1 MNYRIDPGRNVP
13 AYYQL
18 YDMLRKDII
27 HDVYSYGMK
36 LPSKRALVAETGIS
50 TITIEHALE
59 MLIDEGYIEAKQ
71 RSGYYV
77 IYRRSDFGENTNPAE
92 EKSVTGTTHYGRHA
106 DEDMPLDLISKTMR
120 KVILDQGDRIL
131 EKSPNYGCDEI
142 REEIRRYLARS
153 RGIQVKREQIIIG
166 SGTEYLYSLIAG
178 MFREKTRFAIEDPSY
193 GKIGMVYHTC
203 GKELLPLPLES
214 GGIPTRLLRNMEAD
228 LLHVTPFHSYPS
240 GVTAN
245 ISKKMEYLDWAVK
258 KNAWLVEDNY
268 DSELTVSRKSEESL
282 FAMDAHGCVIY
293 MNTFSKTI
301 SPAMRVGYMILPETL
316 LDVFHRQYGQYSCTV
331 PIFEQLVIA
340 ELIHSGNFER
350 HINRVRRKRRKSNA
364 IDDTAV
370 PRNRS

>member
-1 MNYRIDPGRNVP
+1 MNYRIDPDQNTP

-18 YDMLRKDII
+18 YELLRWDII

-36 LPSKRALVAETGIS
+36 LPSKRTLVAETGIS
-50 TITIEHALE
+50 TITTEHALE
-59 MLIDEGYIEAKQ
+59 MLVDEGYIEAKQ

-77 IYRRSDFGENTNPAE
+77 IYRRSDFGENADPAG
-92 EKSVTGTTHYGRHA
+92 EKAATRITHYDSHA
-106 DEDMPLDLISKTMR
+106 DEGMSLDLISKTMR
-120 KVILDQGDRIL
+120 KVLLDQGNRIL

-153 RGIQVKREQIIIG
+153 RGIQVNREQIIVG
-166 SGTEYLYSLIAG
+166 SGTEYLYSLVAG

-193 GKIGMVYHTC
+193 EKIGMVYRTC
-203 GKELLPLPLES
+203 GKEVLPLPLES
-214 GGIPTRLLRNMEAD
+214 SGIPTRMLRNLEAD

-282 FAMDAHGCVIY
+282 FAMDVQGCVIY

-301 SPAMRVGYMILPETL
+301 ASAMRVGYMILPEPL

-340 ELIHSGNFER
+340 ELIRSGNFER
-350 HINRVRRKRRKSNA
+350 HINRIRRKRRKSYA
-364 IDDTAV
+364 IDDMAV
-370 PRNRS
+370 PENRS

>member
-1 MNYRIDPGRNVP
+1 MNYRIDPNQNTP

-18 YDMLRKDII
+18 YEMLRRDII

-36 LPSKRALVAETGIS
+36 LPSKRTLVAEIGIS
-50 TITIEHALE
+50 TITTEHALE
-59 MLIDEGYIEAKQ
+59 MLVDEGYIEAKQ

-77 IYRRSDFGENTNPAE
+77 IYRRSDFGENADAAG
-92 EKSVTGTTHYGRHA
+92 EKAATRITHYGRHA
-106 DEDMPLDLISKTMR
+106 DESMSLDLISKTMR
-120 KVILDQGDRIL
+120 KVLLDQGNRIL

-153 RGIQVKREQIIIG
+153 RGIQVNREQIIVG
-166 SGTEYLYSLIAG
+166 SGTEYLYSLVAG

-193 GKIGMVYHTC
+193 EKIGMVYRTS
-203 GKELLPLPLES
+203 GKEVLPLPLES
-214 GGIPTRLLRNMEAD
+214 SGIPTRVLRNLEAD

-245 ISKKMEYLDWAVK
+245 ISRKMEYLDWAVK

-282 FAMDAHGCVIY
+282 FAMDAQGCVIY

-301 SPAMRVGYMILPETL
+301 ASAMRVGYMILPEPL

-340 ELIHSGNFER
+340 ELIRSGNFER
-350 HINRVRRKRRKSNA
+350 HINRIRRKRRKSYA

-370 PRNRS
+370 PGNPS

>member
-36 LPSKRALVAETGIS
+36 LPSKRALAAENGIS

-106 DEDMPLDLISKTMR
+106 DEDMSLDLISKTMR

-153 RGIQVKREQIIIG
+153 RGIQVNREQIIVG
-166 SGTEYLYSLIAG
+166 SGSEYLYSLVAG

-193 GKIGMVYHTC
+193 EKIGMVYRTC
-203 GKELLPLPLES
+203 GKEVLPLPLES
-214 GGIPTRLLRNMEAD
+214 SGIPARMLRNLEAD

-282 FAMDAHGCVIY
+282 FAMDAQGCVIY

-301 SPAMRVGYMILPETL
+301 ASAMRVGYMILPEPL

-340 ELIHSGNFER
+340 ELIRSGNFER
-350 HINRVRRKRRKSNA
+350 HINRIRRKRRKSYA

-370 PRNRS
+370 PGNRS